1 MTKRRSFSTVVKA
14 RTSGTTTVV
23 ASTPTPD
30 RYDDVVAGGDEW
42 VLEKYMANPVVQ
54 FGHDYSIPPVGK
66 TTKLTTDKDGNL
78 IATIKWDDSPTN
90 PLGQTVAAQFR
101 DGFMSAVSVGFQP
114 TQSTPRNKLPS
125 DHPAYGA
132 KGMYFQGN
140 QLLEISAVP
149 VPANGEALALR
160 SIGADQIKSILSV
173 EETDDTYVVTYAKY
187 PPADDE
193 IDDEDDAEAEGY
205 GDEDLDDEDDEQ
217 MAPFDDE
224 DDAPDDDD
232 EDMQDEDEDE
242 DDEDEEEDEEKS
254 YRQSLRQYR
263 SAGERLVL
271 KSLVRDTIFE
281 LLGHD
286 EQVRSILTPDRSTKR
301 SRKSN
306 DAVSSLFGIDK

>member
-14 RTSGTTTVV
+14 RTSGTTTVI

-30 RYDDVVAGGDEW
+30 RYDDVVAGGNEW
-42 VLEKYMANPVVQ
+42 RLEKYMANPVVQ
-54 FGHDYSIPPVGK
+54 FGHRYDVPPVGK

-125 DHPAYGA
+125 DHPAYGE

-160 SIGADQIKSILSV
+160 SIGAEQIKSILSV

-187 PPADDE
+187 PPAEGE
-193 IDDEDDAEAEGY
+193 IVDDEDEAEEDGY
-205 GDEDLDDEDDEQ
+205 GSDDLDDEEAQ
-217 MAPFDDE
+217 LDDE
-224 DDAPDDDD
+224 DDAPDDV
-232 EDMQDEDEDE
+232 E
-242 DDEDEEEDEEKS
+242 DDEDEIEDEAMEDDEDEDEEKS
-254 YRQSLRQYR
+254 YRRQAFAYG
-263 SAGERLVL
+263 SAGERMVL
-271 KSLVRDTIFE
+271 RSLVRDTIFE